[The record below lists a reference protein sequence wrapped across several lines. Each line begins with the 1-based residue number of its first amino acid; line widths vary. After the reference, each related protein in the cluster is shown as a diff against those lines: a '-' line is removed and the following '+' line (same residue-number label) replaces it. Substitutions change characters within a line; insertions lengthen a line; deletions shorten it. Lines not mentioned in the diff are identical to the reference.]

1 MNVNPHDYNREERKR
16 ATWWSSRHNTASKG
30 AASLKRIRRLT
41 LIDLLLLLVMMGVL
55 IPWVLQMDSRI
66 EAGPYRVRLDNHRRK
81 DSFVITLKITLP
93 RGSDVVDDE
102 SFVGWRILDGEGLI
116 LHQESDLPP
125 LPGSSREFIYLL
137 KPDVRYSCE
146 IIAGSEILEVQIPGE

>member
-66 EAGPYRVRLDNHRRK
+66 EAGPYKVRLDKHLRQ
-81 DSFVITLKITLP
+81 DSLVLTMKVTLP
-93 RGSDVVDDE
+93 RGSDAVDDE
-102 SFVGWRILDGEGLI
+102 SIVGWRIRDGEGLI
-116 LHQESDLPP
+116 IHRESDLPP
-125 LPGSSREFIYLL
+125 LPGSSREFIYRL
-137 KPDVRYSCE
+137 KPDARYICE
-146 IIAGSEILEVQIPGE
+146 IIAGSEILEIQIPDE